1 MSDSEE
7 TTHIVLDTE
16 RIIVEVEKRPAL
28 YNKELKEYS
37 DRNAKE
43 KLWTE
48 VCANVIP
55 KWHELSGAERKD
67 RGKELQKEW
76 KNLKDRFIKDIKV
89 QKDIASGSAASK
101 KRKYIFADIMQFL
114 LPELKDRSTDTN
126 IPETDI
132 GTHDINDSKN
142 ISKEDEASGV
152 KCHACHSA
160 ENYYLYPK
168 ITS

>member
-1 MSDSEE
+1 MQVIVELTVTPDIPDFNNVICCRLISALTNDVSSNSYKCLRFFYCFCSEE

-67 RGKELQKEW
+67 RGKEVQKKW
-76 KNLKDRFIKDIKV
+76 KNLKDCFARELAAQKKIKPGEP
-89 QKDIASGSAASK
+89 AK
-101 KRKYIFADIMQFL
+101 KRR
-114 LPELKDRSTDTN
+114 E
-126 IPETDI
+126 
-132 GTHDINDSKN
+132 
-142 ISKEDEASGV
+142 
-152 KCHACHSA
+152 
-160 ENYYLYPK
+160 
-168 ITS
+168 